1 MARQWTGSRSR
12 RFFCRHC
19 VHHQGKSFIDKEDG
33 ASVALPK
40 QDVLALEGD
49 RKSSAFAFPA
59 CHDNKIS
66 ILQNQTNDVS
76 SSQTDGNKDLEE
88 VGRKA
93 VSIIARERKSN
104 YLNNWLSGDDTGAA
118 SMNVGEALR
127 LLGVDNNL
135 DAIDATLWPQIF
147 ESARLDKP
155 SEQTEKA
162 IAAVQ
167 QALAGPTAGT
177 SAQHAPETW
186 PVGLVSH
193 GNTCYLNSLLQYY
206 FSLKP
211 LRDIVIDYHQYRMDT
226 AKIQDKLERV
236 GQRRVSMKEIQG
248 GQKFADELRHLFERM
263 IKDRGPAVKPE
274 QDLVCRAFLDP
285 RDFAELEE
293 QSKANES
300 AIDDSAAPTNG
311 ASEDKK
317 DADTDQSRAS
327 SATLQADE
335 GEDVKMNGTT
345 MPPTPPASPGQKP
358 ADQQANGPPP
368 PPLPPRRFSTTTSDT
383 LRQAQEKA
391 KEQQDVTEV
400 HDSITQRLRAGMHP
414 QGADNRGEQVDA
426 LRDLF
431 AIGMSQTTL
440 SDTESTKPEQISD
453 SSIQLNVPTE
463 PSDLYTALDEYFDP
477 QFVTEGSEK
486 QQYRSI
492 VNLPPL
498 VQINMPRIGYDK
510 IKNQAFKSDV
520 SLRLE
525 DELYLDRYCEGG
537 QSQVLERRRSAWGW
551 RKKLLE
557 LKKEQKALQGTS
569 IGLDGPAAVSE
580 TAKYV
585 KSLGSINAELQ
596 ALGEEPVET
605 DSEIHTA
612 LEADAAFQV
621 ERLKSLDFE
630 VNTLQSKLTGTFD
643 DLKEKKYR
651 LYAVFFHRGG
661 SSHGH
666 YWVSIH
672 DFKNDVWRNYNDE
685 NVTGV
690 ENKNLQDIFEARTWH
705 HGTPTYAVYVRDD
718 LKEDYVQAVCRD
730 PEPAPEQPESD
741 WQDVN
746 MTDAPARQP
755 NGLPRTATVNP
766 QALVQEGGGNSA
778 WDENRTVADAKW

>member
-1 MARQWTGSRSR
+1 
-12 RFFCRHC
+12 
-19 VHHQGKSFIDKEDG
+19 
-33 ASVALPK
+33 
-40 QDVLALEGD
+40 
-49 RKSSAFAFPA
+49 
-59 CHDNKIS
+59 
-66 ILQNQTNDVS
+66 
-76 SSQTDGNKDLEE
+76 
-88 VGRKA
+88 
-93 VSIIARERKSN
+93 
-104 YLNNWLSGDDTGAA
+104 
-118 SMNVGEALR
+118 MNVDEALR
-127 LLGVDNNL
+127 LLNIETNL
-135 DAIDATLWPQIF
+135 DSVDALLWPQIF
-147 ESARLDKP
+147 ENARADKP

-167 QALAGPTAGT
+167 QALAGPASGAN
-177 SAQHAPETW
+177 AQHAPETW

-211 LRDIVIDYHQYRMDT
+211 LRDIVIDYHQYKMDT

-248 GQKFADELRHLFERM
+248 GQKFADELRHLFGRM
-263 IKDRGPAVKPE
+263 IKDCGPAVKPE

-300 AIDDSAAPTNG
+300 AIDDSAGPTNG
-311 ASEDKK
+311 TDDDKK
-317 DADTDQSRAS
+317 GADADQSRDS
-327 SATLQADE
+327 SVTLQADE
-335 GEDVKMNGTT
+335 NVPSEDVNMNGTA

-358 ADQQANGPPP
+358 ADEQANGPAP

-414 QGADNRGEQVDA
+414 QGADDRGEQLDA

-440 SDTESTKPEQISD
+440 SETQSSKPEQISD

-463 PSDLYTALDEYFDP
+463 PSNLYSALDDYFDP
-477 QFVTEGSEK
+477 QVVTEGSEK

-492 VNLPPL
+492 IHLPPL
-498 VQINMPRIGYDK
+498 IQINMPRIGFDK

-525 DELYLDRYCEGG
+525 DELYLDRYCDGG
-537 QSQVLERRRSAWGW
+537 ESEVLERRRSAWGW

-557 LKKEQKALQGTS
+557 LKKEQKALQGTA
-569 IGLDGPAAVSE
+569 IGLDGPSAVAE

-585 KSLGSINAELQ
+585 KSLGEVNIDLQ
-596 ALGEEPVET
+596 ALGEEPVES
-605 DSEIHTA
+605 DSDVHAA

-621 ERLKSLDFE
+621 DRLKSLDSE
-630 VNTLQSKLTGTFD
+630 VSGLQGKLTGTFD

-672 DFKNDVWRNYNDE
+672 DFRNDVWRNYNDE
-685 NVTGV
+685 SVTEV
-690 ENKNLQDIFEARTWH
+690 ETKNLQDIFEARTWH

-718 LKEDYVQAVCRD
+718 LKDQYVQAVCRD
-730 PEPAPEQPESD
+730 PEEAPTPAESD

-746 MTDAPARQP
+746 MTDAPALQP
-755 NGLPRTATVNP
+755 NGLPGTINP
-766 QALVQEGGGNSA
+766 QALIQEGGNSN
-778 WDENRTVADAKW
+778 WDAERSVSDAKW